1 MSDDVGG
8 PSELKAQFESTT
20 EDVAAMYDEWAE
32 NYDADLD
39 GWDYEVPERIAALLV
54 ATGLPDGEVLDAGC
68 GTGRSGA
75 ALRDAGVSDVLGVD
89 VSPASLAVAERRG
102 VYRATRDVDLTQ
114 PLPFADDR
122 FAAVVCAGVLSYVV
136 DVAATI
142 EELVR
147 VASPGG
153 RVVLTH
159 RSDLW
164 DEQRLDDVLA
174 RIEGPA
180 ALTVSVSEPLPY
192 LPGHTEFGDDI
203 GVRHVTIDLPA
214 APAPPGAP

>member
-122 FAAVVCAGVLSYVV
+122 FAAAISAGVFSYLGDPEPAVR
-136 DVAATI
+136 
-142 EELVR
+142 ELVR
-147 VASPGG
+147 VVRPGG
-153 RVVLTH
+153 QVIFSQRTDLWEIYDCGGVVDRVVADGIC
-159 RSDLW
+159 S
-164 DEQRLDDVLA
+164 
-174 RIEGPA
+174 A
-180 ALTVSVSEPLPY
+180 AISEPQPY
-192 LPGHTEFGDDI
+192 LPGHPEFGDEIDVI
-203 GVRHVTIDLPA
+203 YTTLHVT
-214 APAPPGAP
+214 GG